1 MFYNSKELKVIR
13 TTLKEMGHQQ
23 QATEIITDNSTS
35 NGIMRVTIKQKRTKS
50 MDVRFYW
57 FRDQVEQK
65 HLEVKCKPGHINLCD
80 YFTKHHKPTHHWST
94 RQSNLV
100 NDIIAVQELI
110 LQGCAKTRNL
120 GSGEHGD

>member
-1 MFYNSKELKVIR
+1 MDGTNEDINQPNGSIMVISSIMQKIMSSAAEVECGELFYNSKELEALR

-80 YFTKHHKPTHHWST
+80 YFTRHPP
-94 RQSNLV
+94 
-100 NDIIAVQELI
+100 
-110 LQGCAKTRNL
+110 
-120 GSGEHGD
+120 